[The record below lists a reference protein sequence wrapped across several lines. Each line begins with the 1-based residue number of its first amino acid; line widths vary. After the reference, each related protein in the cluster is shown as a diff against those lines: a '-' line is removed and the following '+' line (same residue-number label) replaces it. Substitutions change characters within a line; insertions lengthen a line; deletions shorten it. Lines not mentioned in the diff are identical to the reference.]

1 MANLR
6 EKNVISPKQQNVMQR
21 LVCLQEIKNNLIK
34 RCALAESLYISF
46 HPSLLYVRSRAAH
59 IFSGVGNRG
68 KKNFES
74 DSILCHGWR
83 AGKRSG

>member
-34 RCALAESLYISF
+34 ICALAESLHISF
-46 HPSLLYVRSRAAH
+46 HPSLCVCGQELLTF
-59 IFSGVGNRG
+59 FSGVGNRG
-68 KKNFES
+68 KEP
-74 DSILCHGWR
+74 
-83 AGKRSG
+83 